1 MNNFIKYFYGVDIDK
16 VIYNDK
22 YYSFIYG
29 GYVYRLYIYEGSNDE
44 IKFLHEINRQL
55 VGNTLMSELVV
66 NRNKEI
72 VSSYNGVSY
81 VLIRVFVNVNKGI
94 TLSEISFVS
103 RMLSNSGII
112 VDWGLLWSKKIDYLE
127 DLINENGRKYP
138 LIVDSFNYFVGMA
151 ENAIGYFNSINVD
164 KTFDKNYRY
173 VISHKVIKDNDSV
186 EVLYNPLNITFDYRV
201 RDVAEYV
208 KNSFFN
214 GNCNIFNE
222 LILYLKRE
230 NLSLLEVRLL
240 ISRLLYPSFYFEM
253 YEDILIDNKEEKIL
267 VDVISR
273 LDDYEDYL
281 ARVIVFLRVHYDVDE
296 VLWLKRRFV
305 SGAL

>member
-1 MNNFIKYFYGVDIDK
+1 MNNFIKYFYGIDIDR

-29 GYVYRLYIYEGSNDE
+29 GYIYRLYVYDGANEE
-44 IKFLHEINRQL
+44 IKFLYDVNRQL
-55 VGNTLMSELVV
+55 IGNTLMSEFVV
-66 NRNKEI
+66 NRNNEI

-81 VLIRVFVNVNKGI
+81 VLIRVFVNINKGV
-94 TLSEISFVS
+94 TLNEISFVS
-103 RMLSNSGII
+103 GLFGKVGIS

-151 ENAIGYFNSINVD
+151 ENAIGYFNSVNV
-164 KTFDKNYRY
+164 DKNYRY
-173 VISHKVIKDNDSV
+173 VVSHRIIKANDMV

-201 RDVAEYV
+201 RDVAEYI

-214 GNCNIFNE
+214 NNYNIFNE
-222 LILYLKRE
+222 LGLYLRRE
-230 NLSLLEVRLL
+230 NLSLMEVKLL

-281 ARVIVFLRVHYDVDE
+281 AQVICFLRVHYNVDE
-296 VLWLKRRFV
+296 VLWLKKRFMRD
-305 SGAL
+305 SL